1 MTSRSPSLPRES
13 KEDDPKVSAEF
24 GAQETMVQHQ
34 TQRGLSPRHVQLMT
48 IAGGIGVGLFV
59 GVGSILR
66 DAGPLPLILGYF
78 IYGVFFIWPTCL
90 NVAEMVAWLP
100 IRGSIYEL
108 ANRYVDPA
116 LGFAMG
122 WTYFF
127 AGTMLVCTEYSAVAT
142 VMEYWITTV
151 NPAVWVAM
159 SMVVCYFLNM
169 VAVKWYGETEFIMAS
184 TKVLLLIGL
193 VFATIITMAGG
204 NPHHDAYGFRNW
216 SNGNFIHQYYTDG
229 ATGVFLSICV
239 SLRYA
244 VFTMP
249 GPDMIALAA
258 GEIRNPRKTIPSIA
272 KMVLARVMGIYVIGV
287 LAVGIICSSRDERL
301 LGAIKS
307 KQAGAAASPWVLGLL
322 NVGIEGFLPG
332 LINFL
337 ILLSGLS
344 CGNAFLY
351 SSSRTLYSLAQGG
364 QAPRI
369 LLRCTKAG
377 VPWVAVTVITAI
389 SCLSFLVASN
399 GSNVVFL
406 WFVGLTTVSLCVNFT
421 AKAWVF
427 IGWRRALKAQ
437 GYALVGKNNIN
448 QAPWLSKLLHSKPPA
463 SEITENTV
471 VFPYIAPCGSWT
483 PYMNLILGG
492 TVCIF
497 IGFDVFSPFSY
508 RGFIT
513 NYFGLFWFC
522 IMFVFWKIYKK
533 TKFVDVSKVD
543 IYAEGRKQA
552 IDEECRHWEDG
563 TIDVLQ
569 HEHLSQYNMFVRGW
583 KRFWGD

>member
-1 MTSRSPSLPRES
+1 MAAVSPSQ
-13 KEDDPKVSAEF
+13 KETVDDDIRKSTEF
-24 GAQETMVQHQ
+24 GVQEAMQLHQ
-34 TQRGLSPRHVQLMT
+34 THRGLAPRHVQLMT

-66 DAGPLPLILGYF
+66 DAGPLPLVIGYF

-142 VMEYWITTV
+142 VMEYWNTTI

-159 SMVVCYFLNM
+159 SMAICYFLNM

-193 VFATIITMAGG
+193 VMATIVTMAGG
-204 NPHHDAYGFRNW
+204 NPHKDAYGFRNW
-216 SNGNFIHQYYTDG
+216 SGGDFIHAYYTDG
-229 ATGVFLSICV
+229 STGRFLSICA

-258 GEIRNPRKTIPSIA
+258 GEIRNPRKTIPSVA
-272 KMVLARVMGIYVIGV
+272 KMVLARVFGIYVIGV
-287 LAVGIICSSRDERL
+287 LAVGIICNSRDPRL
-301 LGAIKS
+301 LGAIES
-307 KQAGAAASPWVLGLL
+307 GEAGAAASPWVLGLL
-322 NVGIEGFLPG
+322 NLGIEGFLPG
-332 LINFL
+332 FINFL

-351 SSSRTLYSLAQGG
+351 SSSRTLYSLASDG
-364 QAPRI
+364 QAPKI
-369 LLRCTKAG
+369 LLKCTKAG
-377 VPWVAVTVITAI
+377 VPWVSVTTITAI
-389 SCLSFLVASN
+389 SCLSYLVASN
-399 GSNVVFL
+399 GSKVVFL
-406 WFVGLTTVSLCVNFT
+406 WFVSLTTVSLCANFT

-437 GYALVGKNNIN
+437 GYALVGRNNIN
-448 QAPWLSKLLHSKPPA
+448 QSSWLSKLLHSKPPA
-463 SEITENTV
+463 SEITEDTV
-471 VFPYIAPCGSWT
+471 IFPYIAPCGTWT
-483 PYMNLILGG
+483 PYLNLILGG

-522 IMFVFWKIYKK
+522 IMFVFWKVYKK
-533 TKFVDVSKVD
+533 TKFAVAADVD

-552 IDEECRHWEDG
+552 VDEECRHWEDG
-563 TIDVLQ
+563 SISERQ
-569 HEHLSQYNMFVRGW
+569 HEELQQLNIFVRGW